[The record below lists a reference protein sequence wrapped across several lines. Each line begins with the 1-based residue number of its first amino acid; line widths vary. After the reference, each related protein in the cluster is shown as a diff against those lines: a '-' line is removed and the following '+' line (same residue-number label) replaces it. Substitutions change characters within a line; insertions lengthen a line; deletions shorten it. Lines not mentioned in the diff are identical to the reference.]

1 MCVYKCCV
9 NVFIYKKQEKT
20 NKFTTIVFLFV
31 KLWLSF
37 STSSN

>member
-20 NKFTTIVFLFV
+20 HKFTKNEILFV

-37 STSSN
+37 SASSN